1 MTTLQSLI
9 REAFIDPIRSVLIVD
24 DQYPTW
30 DEVLNNA
37 LPEASQDAGLE
48 ARSSK
53 KNWRVNSAGAL
64 SVISQFRKKK
74 PALIL
79 DIHDAPDATADHLHQ
94 SDLLILDYN
103 LEGAESGL
111 GGAMARDIIRSVL
124 RNQHFNLVVVHTQET
139 ALQDVFHSC
148 LISLSK
154 PLSREF
160 DKELAL
166 IAKLKEKLDELDA
179 EEKFNPKELAE
190 HFDIGTYLR
199 LRHPTVNC
207 GDELKLYMRGEG
219 ILARLHDWATNIGL
233 EGRDKKAFAFWAIET
248 FEKSR
253 MDDFA
258 EEVFEGLMWSQ
269 KDDKLWLRT
278 GRGFITLVEKDHQDL
293 LTELESALEAW
304 EPSPSRLLSA
314 KIRHEVSCNGVE
326 AEDRTL
332 SKTQV
337 YAYFYDLICNA
348 GSAEGRAALIRDHL
362 NRQTEALGTLIES
375 AIVTFGEQIRAT
387 DVATGDKF
395 AGHYGIDLKEAEA
408 LRSAATHFNSYI
420 STLPV
425 ITGNGHLDCG
435 HIFKLND
442 EWWVCA
448 TPACDMEPGQNTVAF
463 VGNSKELRPFT
474 ALKLNVFSVSD
485 LDERDINSG
494 LYCFAE
500 TAPNEITCLGLPV
513 PASAN
518 GQGSSEK
525 VTWRTFVAKND
536 GVLSGPEF
544 DLIKP
549 QLAEKSLELS
559 EVKAT
564 IYAKLRYEYA
574 LNFIQ
579 KVGAS
584 VSRIG
589 LGYRGGAFI
598 TNTDNSGVGM

>member
-1 MTTLQSLI
+1 MTTLQNLI

-37 LPEASQDAGLE
+37 LPESTQDRERE
-48 ARSSK
+48 ARSSEK
-53 KNWRVNSAGAL
+53 SWQDDPAGAL

-111 GGAMARDIIRSVL
+111 GGAMARDILRAVL
-124 RNQHFNLVVVHTQET
+124 RNQHFNLVVVHTQESV
-139 ALQDVFHSC
+139 LQDVFHSC

-154 PLSREF
+154 SLSEEF
-160 DKELAL
+160 NTELAL
-166 IAKLKEKLDELDA
+166 IAGLEEQLDELNA
-179 EEKFNPKELAE
+179 EEKFNPKDLSEY
-190 HFDIGTYLR
+190 FDTGTYLR

-207 GDELKLYMRGEG
+207 GDELRRYMSGEG
-219 ILARLHDWATNIGL
+219 ILSRLHSWAESIGL
-233 EGRDKKAFAFWAIET
+233 KGRNKKAFAFWAIAR
-248 FEKSR
+248 FEKALE
-253 MDDFA
+253 DHFTA
-258 EEVFEGLMWSQ
+258 EAFEGLTWTQ
-269 KDDKLWLRT
+269 KDDRLWLRT
-278 GRGFITLVEKDHQDL
+278 GRGFVTFVEKNHQDL
-293 LTELESALEAW
+293 LAELESALEAW
-304 EPSPSRLLSA
+304 QPSPSRLLSA
-314 KIRHEVSCNGVE
+314 KIRHEISCNGVE

-332 SKTQV
+332 SKAQV
-337 YAYFYDLICNA
+337 FAYFYDLIRNA
-348 GSAEGRAALIRDHL
+348 GAAEGRAALVRDHL
-362 NRQTEALGTLIES
+362 NRQAEALGTLIEP
-375 AIVTFGEQIRAT
+375 AIVTFGELIHAT
-387 DVATGDKF
+387 DIATGDTF
-395 AGHYGIDLKEAEA
+395 AGHYGVDLAESEA

-435 HIFKLND
+435 HIFKLNS

-463 VGNSKELRPFT
+463 VGSSKELRPFT
-474 ALKLNVFSVSD
+474 ALKLNVFEVST
-485 LDERDINSG
+485 LEESDINSG

-500 TAPNEITCLGLPV
+500 TSPKEITCLGLPV
-513 PASAN
+513 
-518 GQGSSEK
+518 QGSSEK

-536 GVLSGPEF
+536 GVLSGTKF

-549 QLAEKSLELS
+549 QLADGSLEL
-559 EVKAT
+559 VDAKAT
-564 IYAKLRYEYA
+564 VHAKLRYEYA

-579 KVGAS
+579 KVGTS
-584 VSRIG
+584 VTRIG
-589 LGYRGGAFI
+589 LGYRGSAF
-598 TNTDNSGVGM
+598 TNRADISDTNA

>member
-1 MTTLQSLI
+1 MTTLKSLI

-37 LPEASQDAGLE
+37 LPEPSRDTELE

-53 KNWRVNSAGAL
+53 KNWRVDSAGAL

-79 DIHDAPDATADHLHQ
+79 DIHDAPDAAADHLHQ

-124 RNQHFNLVVVHTQET
+124 RNQHFNLVVVHTQES
-139 ALQDVFHSC
+139 ALEDVFHSC
-148 LISLSK
+148 LISLST
-154 PLSREF
+154 PLSKEF
-160 DKELAL
+160 GKELAL
-166 IAKLKEKLDELDA
+166 IDELQEKLDELNA
-179 EEKFNPKELAE
+179 EEKFNPKDLSE

-199 LRHPTVNC
+199 LRHPTVTC
-207 GDELKLYMRGEG
+207 GDELKLYMSGKG
-219 ILARLHDWATNIGL
+219 ILSRLHDWAKNIGL
-233 EGRDKKAFAFWAIET
+233 NGRDKKAFAFWAIAA

-253 MDDFA
+253 KDDFA
-258 EEVFEGLMWSQ
+258 TEAFEGLKWSQ
-269 KDDKLWLRT
+269 KGDRLWLRT
-278 GRGFITLVEKDHQDL
+278 GRGFITFVEKNHHDL
-293 LTELESALEAW
+293 LTELECALEAW
-304 EPSPSRLLSA
+304 EPTPSRLLSA
-314 KIRHEVSCNGVE
+314 KIRHEISCNGVK

-332 SKTQV
+332 SKAQV
-337 YAYFYDLICNA
+337 FAYFYDLIRNA
-348 GSAEGRAALIRDHL
+348 GSAEGRASLIRDHL
-362 NRQTEALGTLIES
+362 NGQAEALGTLIEP
-375 AIVTFGEQIRAT
+375 AIIKFGEHIHAIDIAT
-387 DVATGDKF
+387 SNKF
-395 AGHYGIDLKEAEA
+395 AGHYGVDLTASEA

-435 HIFKLND
+435 HIFKLNN

-448 TPACDMEPGQNTVAF
+448 TPACDMQPGQNTVAF
-463 VGNSKELRPFT
+463 VGDSKELRPFT
-474 ALKLNVFSVSD
+474 ALKLNVFEVSS
-485 LDERDINSG
+485 LEESDINSG

-500 TAPNEITCLGLPV
+500 TSINEITCLGLPL
-513 PASAN
+513 PANA
-518 GQGSSEK
+518 QGASEK

-536 GVLSGPEF
+536 GVLSGTEF

-549 QLAEKSLELS
+549 QLAGGSLELA
-559 EVKAT
+559 EAKASVH
-564 IYAKLRYEYA
+564 AKLRYEYA

-579 KVGAS
+579 KVGTS
-584 VSRIG
+584 VTRIG
-589 LGYRGGAFI
+589 LGYRGGAF
-598 TNTDNSGVGM
+598 TNRGDILNTN